1 MSTSGTVNAK
11 KLIETGNEARR
22 PGRWIPHK
30 DALAARKMTGFSLTR
45 QVSDRKARDLAAMY
59 KKEGIIKTHKT
70 AWKVWHD
77 AKKRELEA
85 GMKEKSKGEKMT
97 TAQLRE
103 RMKKDQE
110 KRMAGT
116 RALEYARG
124 KNPSSEEKKL
134 AFGIDRSDAQH
145 SVRQNQGVNDITR
158 EKRYVSMGQAMA
170 EKPSPPSTQSMSGGV
185 EKKSDPLPMADSWLN

>member
-1 MSTSGTVNAK
+1 MPTFGKVNAK
-11 KLIETGNEARR
+11 QLILEGNRAKRSFIRKE
-22 PGRWIPHK
+22 
-30 DALAARKMTGFSLTR
+30 DSLSARKMTGFSLSREVT
-45 QVSDRKARDLAAMY
+45 DRKARELAQKY
-59 KKEGIIKTHKT
+59 KESGIIKTHKT

-103 RMKKDQE
+103 RMKKTAERNVVAD
-110 KRMAGT
+110 
-116 RALEYARG
+116 RALRQARG
-124 KNPSSEEKKL
+124 ENVPEEKKSS
-134 AFGIDRSDAQH
+134 FGIDRSDAQH

>member
-1 MSTSGTVNAK
+1 MPTFGKVNAK
-11 KLIETGNEARR
+11 QLILEGNRAKRSFIRKE
-22 PGRWIPHK
+22 
-30 DALAARKMTGFSLTR
+30 DSLSARKMTGFSLSREVT
-45 QVSDRKARDLAAMY
+45 DRKARELAQKY
-59 KKEGIIKTHKT
+59 KESGIIKTHKT

-124 KNPSSEEKKL
+124 KDPSLEEKKQ
-134 AFGIDRSDAQH
+134 AFGIKRDVRTSVFTRKDVSITANQPRAKISAFDPDRVPSPSTR
-145 SVRQNQGVNDITR
+145 SVSAKKG
-158 EKRYVSMGQAMA
+158 E
-170 EKPSPPSTQSMSGGV
+170 EKPVV
-185 EKKSDPLPMADSWLN
+185 ELQI

>member
-97 TAQLRE
+97 TAQLRDK
-103 RMKKDQE
+103 MKKDQE

-124 KNPSSEEKKL
+124 KNPSSEEKKQ
-134 AFGIDRSDAQH
+134 AFGIERDVRTSVFTKGSMTVKRQHAQVSALDNRS
-145 SVRQNQGVNDITR
+145 SVP
-158 EKRYVSMGQAMA
+158 A
-170 EKPSPPSTQSMSGGV
+170 PSTQSISPGGT
-185 EKKSDPLPMADSWLN
+185 EKKPDTAIEMQI

>member
-1 MSTSGTVNAK
+1 MPTFGKVNAK
-11 KLIETGNEARR
+11 QLILEGNRAKRSFIRKE
-22 PGRWIPHK
+22 
-30 DALAARKMTGFSLTR
+30 DSLSARKMTGFSLSREVT
-45 QVSDRKARDLAAMY
+45 DRKARELAQKY
-59 KKEGIIKTHKT
+59 KESGIIKTHKT

-124 KNPSSEEKKL
+124 KNLSPEDKKSIVERKGVRTSVFTRKDVSVTANQSRAKISAFDPDRVPS
-134 AFGIDRSDAQH
+134 
-145 SVRQNQGVNDITR
+145 
-158 EKRYVSMGQAMA
+158 
-170 EKPSPPSTQSMSGGV
+170 PSTQSVSAKKGE
-185 EKKSDPLPMADSWLN
+185 EKPVVALQI